1 MKELYNMDNELI
13 ERLYIKAFSKISTL
27 EINIKNLMEDIKYG
41 SSNDLISIESL
52 ELCLNSEKRELDIW
66 KLIFRLTE
74 NERKRITEM
83 V

>member
-1 MKELYNMDNELI
+1 MDNELI

-27 EINIKNLMEDIKYG
+27 EINIKNLIEDMKYG
-41 SSNDLISIESL
+41 SSNDLIPIESL

-74 NERKRITEM
+74 NERKRIAEM

>member
-41 SSNDLISIESL
+41 SSNDLIPIESL

-74 NERKRITEM
+74 DERKRIAEM